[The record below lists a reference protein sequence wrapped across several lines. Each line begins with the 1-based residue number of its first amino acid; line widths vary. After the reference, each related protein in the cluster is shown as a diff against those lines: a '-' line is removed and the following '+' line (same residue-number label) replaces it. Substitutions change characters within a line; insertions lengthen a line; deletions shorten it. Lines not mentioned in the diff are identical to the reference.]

1 MIAILVPVVVLL
13 VRVLQIQGG
22 PGGSNPFTG
31 GHMKLGS
38 LTVIASCY
46 IGMPTL
52 MMNNDPVETVAMV
65 MLAIANSVL
74 VDYIYIGT
82 NKGANII
89 MVWHD

>member
-52 MMNNDPVETVAMV
+52 MNNDPVETVAMV
-65 MLAIANSVL
+65 MLAIVSWWT
-74 VDYIYIGT
+74 IYI
-82 NKGANII
+82 
-89 MVWHD
+89 